1 MGRGCMRILFIFRN
15 LKIENLTPSCL
26 QYSTECLRSGFLV
39 VVLTLVGGAIAQI
52 RKQFGLMD
60 QVKSRVIY
68 PTGSNSLCE
77 THPQY
82 YGPGE
87 TCAGYG
93 MLTDVR
99 LGFMAMKITNVGGRG
114 EYYLDVGGE
123 APTPNPEEF
132 NARRQSLRQE

>member
-1 MGRGCMRILFIFRN
+1 MYANFVYLS
-15 LKIENLTPSCL
+15 KSENRKPDPIVPPVQYGMLTI
-26 QYSTECLRSGFLV
+26 RFLV